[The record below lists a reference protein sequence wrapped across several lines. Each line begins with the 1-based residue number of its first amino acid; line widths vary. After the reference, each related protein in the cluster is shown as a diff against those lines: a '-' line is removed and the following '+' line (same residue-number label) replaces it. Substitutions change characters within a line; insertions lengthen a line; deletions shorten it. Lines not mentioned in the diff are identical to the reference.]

1 MKIEI
6 KNIKLKIVNFIKTDI
21 VEIELDEYTDFEK
34 EEIDRI
40 IELAE
45 ELHKLNVKNIIVIKD

>member
-6 KNIKLKIVNFIKTDI
+6 KNIKLKIVDFIKTDI

>member
-6 KNIKLKIVNFIKTDI
+6 KNIKLKIDQRITTDI